1 MDCINL
7 INVEKLLFLLQ
18 RASNTF
24 HLSKHKTNNF
34 LPTYSGVT
42 KIDRNHTDTHTHTV
56 STINKQ
62 SSALLICSITMCF
75 DPCLC
80 MLMDNDVGLRSI
92 AII

>member
-34 LPTYSGVT
+34 LPTYLGVT
-42 KIDRNHTDTHTHTV
+42 KIDRNHTDTHTHSV
-56 STINKQ
+56 NNKQ
-62 SSALLICSITMCF
+62 TIISSSHMQYHHVF
-75 DPCLC
+75 RPV
-80 MLMDNDVGLRSI
+80 LMHAYGQ
-92 AII
+92 